1 MYFCQYSCCL
11 DRDGFLALLTAPS
24 SLTSLPPCLQFL
36 SCSLKVV
43 CQLLSSNST
52 TKCFECFVSVVIFMF
67 PSTFLTLLFYFL
79 IILYFIGEIL
89 VSLRMLIWYLLVLLG
104 SMYYLSS
111 ELFLSVFLFH
121 LGGFPQISS
130 YLLTVHI

>member
-1 MYFCQYSCCL
+1 MSSIFI
-11 DRDGFLALLTAPS
+11 LLS
-24 SLTSLPPCLQFL
+24 ES
-36 SCSLKVV
+36 

-121 LGGFPQISS
+121 LGGFPQISG
-130 YLLTVHI
+130 YLLTIHI